1 MAKGAS
7 GDIGGRRVRSE
18 GRSLEGDA
26 QNMGTSVG
34 AMGPTV
40 AEKVG
45 TLWSSLPHIEA
56 MAAITADWSTPEG
69 VEDGAAAVEDL
80 GAAAAAYVLRGVVA
94 LGSVPFAG
102 RTFSFPGRGAG
113 AVDVEEPRI
122 SVRFCVSDMLAHSSC
137 EPSHSPSR

>member
-1 MAKGAS
+1 
-7 GDIGGRRVRSE
+7 
-18 GRSLEGDA
+18 
-26 QNMGTSVG
+26 MGTSVG

-45 TLWSSLPHIEA
+45 MLWSSLPHIEA

-80 GAAAAAYVLRGVVA
+80 GAAAAAYVLRGIAA
-94 LGSVPFAG
+94 LGDVPLAG

-122 SVRFCVSDMLAHSSC
+122 SVRFCVSDRHGST
-137 EPSHSPSR
+137 